1 MKGVELTPSQD
12 CCSRK
17 IPIALI
23 DLTKKTS
30 KRIVFGM
37 SPTFQKPQQGRTA
50 RWATKKF
57 YFYLVCLIVAL
68 VMLFL
73 RSRGWVK

>member
-1 MKGVELTPSQD
+1 MLQPHMTY
-12 CCSRK
+12 K
-17 IPIALI
+17 IV
-23 DLTKKTS
+23 

-37 SPTFQKPQQGRTA
+37 SPTFRKPEQARTA

-73 RSRGWVK
+73 RSKGWVK